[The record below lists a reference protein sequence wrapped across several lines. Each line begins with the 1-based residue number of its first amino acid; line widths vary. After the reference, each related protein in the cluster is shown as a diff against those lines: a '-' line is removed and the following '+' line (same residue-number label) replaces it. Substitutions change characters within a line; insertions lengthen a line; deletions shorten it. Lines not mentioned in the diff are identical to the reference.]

1 MIKKGEEHNSPVSID
16 NVVYRTF
23 VEKFNAKYENGLLQ
37 EQKELLTHYIT
48 SFVDNALELKIYL
61 NDEIARLKE
70 QLEKAKEVKEIK
82 SDEAMFKKTNDVIT
96 RLNSYAQETIT
107 EDVLMT
113 VLKTQA
119 LVKEIYTDA
128 SND

>member
-1 MIKKGEEHNSPVSID
+1 M
-16 NVVYRTF
+16 YRTF

-82 SDEAMFKKTNDVIT
+82 SDEAMFKKTNDLFKSSCVKNCLDPST
-96 RLNSYAQETIT
+96 SGSY
-107 EDVLMT
+107 LGFFHFH
-113 VLKTQA
+113 
-119 LVKEIYTDA
+119 
-128 SND
+128 SPSS